1 MRIRRSTPYG
11 ALALVTVAGLLI
23 GGGPASA
30 GPTPP
35 APAATS
41 AEAPAATSAEAPA
54 VAEPTRQPTRT
65 LTLITGDRI
74 ESSSGRIAV
83 VPRHGVQ
90 FLRYQ
95 HGDDQYVVP
104 SDALGLLRQ
113 DRLDERLF
121 NVTQLLADG
130 FDRRGE
136 LPLIASDLTGMRGL
150 TAQRRLASVD
160 GFATEI
166 PVADL
171 ARNWP
176 TLRGSLRTGKL
187 WLDGIRKPALDVSVP
202 ASGAPAVWAAG
213 YDGSGVTVAVLDS
226 GIDNTH
232 PDFAGRVLAQ
242 RNFVTDYETTD
253 DDLAGHGTH
262 VASILAGTGAASGGR
277 YRGMAPGANLLV
289 GKVCF
294 SYQGLGAA
302 CPDSAI
308 LEGLRW
314 AAESG
319 ARVVNLS
326 LGADD
331 QPGIDPIEAAV
342 NDLTAR
348 YGTLFVAAA
357 GNSGWVPQSVG
368 SPASADAALAVGN
381 VDKTGARSWDSG
393 QGPRLE
399 DYAVKPEITAPGT
412 AITAARSAT
421 ADVAPAGEQYVSFSG
436 TSMAS
441 PHVAGAAALLAQAHP
456 DWRAG
461 QLKSALMGSA
471 RPSATIEL
479 FGQGAG
485 QLDVARAFTQP
496 VAADPPV
503 VNFGFR
509 SYPHDAQDVIS
520 RPVTYRNDADAPITL
535 RLAVTGDLPAG
546 VITLESGTLTVPAHG
561 QASVRLTADT
571 RAGGAAYGTFGGRLV
586 ATADG
591 VSVQTPFSVFRE
603 QPSADVQLKVTA
615 RTDAPQEVVTQLGN
629 LATGEF
635 VVSYDSTETL
645 RVPMGDY
652 VVLSMG
658 ISADGTGTVL
668 ANGRMTI
675 DRSTTLALDGRRA
688 RPVDI
693 RLPDRDAAPVIGEV
707 EVQQTGAPQLFAMSL
722 TGDPGSIYT
731 ADLGPKKVAGL
742 ITSVTALFAR
752 PDRNGD
758 FTASPYTYQT
768 GWYQTGSFV
777 TGFTR
782 HLDRRDVAEV
792 RAGYAAA
799 AVGGVGTRVNYPV
812 IPGVDYPDGLV
823 LPRTTLPAQ
832 RTEYYAG
839 NLGWESTF
847 EEGVGAGADYRR
859 LSELTAQRTEY
870 RAGKDYTERWNYGVF
885 TTPMTPAFPEY
896 PVVERRGN
904 EFLLRLDGYADAAGH
919 RGSADPAGLTGKL
932 ALYRGDTLVE
942 ERAGAYAGIDVG
954 EPGRSRYRLSY
965 GFTQPA
971 PTRLSTRVETVW
983 EFDSAYTATGT
994 ALPLTAVGF
1003 APRLDGTNTAKKHGL
1018 AAVPLTFTRQAGAGK
1033 IAKVEVEVS
1042 YDDGAHWAKAPV
1054 LSLLGSHTAV
1064 VGHPGRAGFVSLRA
1078 RVADSAGAVV
1088 TTTVIRAYELR

>member
-1 MRIRRSTPYG
+1 MRHRRSTPYG
-11 ALALVTVAGLLI
+11 ALALVTAVALLV
-23 GGGPASA
+23 GAADPASA

-35 APAATS
+35 PAAP
-41 AEAPAATSAEAPA
+41 PAAGPAP
-54 VAEPTRQPTRT
+54 VEPGGQPTRT
-65 LTLITGDRI
+65 LTLITGDRV
-74 ESSSGRIAV
+74 ESSAGRIAV
-83 VPRHGVQ
+83 TPRRGVQ
-90 FLRYQ
+90 FLRYR

-104 SDALGLLRQ
+104 SDALALLRE

-121 NVTQLLADG
+121 NVSQLLTDG
-130 FDRRGE
+130 FDRRAD

-150 TAQRRLASVD
+150 TAQRHLASVD
-160 GFATEI
+160 GFATAI
-166 PVADL
+166 PVAEL
-171 ARNWP
+171 AGRWP
-176 TLRGSLRTGKL
+176 TLRDSLRGGKL
-187 WLDGIRKPALDVSVP
+187 WLDGIRRPALDVSVP

-213 YDGSGVTVAVLDS
+213 YDGSGVKVAVLDS
-226 GIDNTH
+226 GIDTTH
-232 PDFAGRVLAQ
+232 PDFAGRVAAR

-262 VASILAGTGAASGGR
+262 VASILAGSGAASDGR
-277 YRGMAPGANLLV
+277 YRGMAPGASLLI

-294 SYQGLGAA
+294 SFQGLGAA

-308 LEGLRW
+308 LEGLHW

-331 QPGIDPIEAAV
+331 QPGVDPIEAAV

-381 VDKTGARSWDSG
+381 VDKSGARSWDSG
-393 QGPRLE
+393 QGPRLG

-421 ADVAPAGEQYVSFSG
+421 ADVAPPGERYVSFSG

-456 DWRAG
+456 DWRAD
-461 QLKSALMGSA
+461 QLKSALMGAA
-471 RPSATIEL
+471 RPNPAIDL

-485 QLDVARAFTQP
+485 QLDAARALAQP
-496 VAADPPV
+496 VTANPPAV
-503 VNFGFR
+503 TFGFR
-509 SYPHDAQDVIS
+509 AYPHDAEDVVV
-520 RPVTYRNDADAPITL
+520 RTVTYRNDGPTPITL
-535 RLAVTGDLPAG
+535 RLALSGTAPAG
-546 VITLESGTLTVPAHG
+546 VITLDRDTVSVPARG
-561 QASVRLTADT
+561 TAPVRITADT
-571 RAGGAAYGTFGGRLV
+571 RAGGDAYGTFGGRLV

-603 QPSADVQLKVTA
+603 QPSADVHLQVTA

-629 LATGEF
+629 VATGEF
-635 VVSYDSTETL
+635 VVSYDSADTF

-668 ANGRMTI
+668 ANGRLTI
-675 DRSTTLALDGRRA
+675 DRTTDLALDGRRA

-693 RLPDRDAAPVIGEV
+693 RLPDRDARPVVGEV
-707 EVQQTGAPQLFAMSL
+707 EVLHTGGPQLFGMSL
-722 TGDPGSIYT
+722 TGDPASIYT
-731 ADLGPKKVAGL
+731 ADLGPKDVAGL
-742 ITSVTALFAR
+742 VTSVTAAFAR
-752 PDRNGD
+752 PDRDGD

-782 HLDRRDVAEV
+782 HLGRRDVATV
-792 RAGYAAA
+792 RTSYASAAA
-799 AVGGVGTRVNYPV
+799 GGVGTRVAYPV

-823 LPRTTLPAQ
+823 LPRTPLPAE

-839 NLGWESTF
+839 NIGWTSTF

-859 LSELTAQRTEY
+859 VAQFEAQRSDY
-870 RAGKDYTERWNYGVF
+870 RAGRDYTEEWNRAVF

-896 PVVERRGN
+896 PAVERRGN

-919 RGSADPAGLTGKL
+919 RGFAEAAGLTGAL
-932 ALYRGDTLVE
+932 ALYRDGTLVE
-942 ERAGAYAGIDVG
+942 ERDGAYAGIDVG
-954 EPGRSRYRLSY
+954 APGRSRYRLSY

-971 PTRLSTRVETVW
+971 PARLSTRVQTVW

-1003 APRLDGTNTAKKHGL
+1003 APRLDASNTAKRHGVTV
-1018 AAVPLTFTRQAGAGK
+1018 VPLTFTRQAGARPV
-1033 IAKVEVEVS
+1033 ARVEMEVS
-1042 YDDGAHWAKAPV
+1042 SDDGAHWSRVPV
-1054 LSLLGSHTAV
+1054 LPLPGGHTALL
-1064 VGHPGRAGFVSLRA
+1064 PNQGRAGFVSLRA
-1078 RVADSAGAVV
+1078 RVVDTAGAAV
-1088 TTTVIRAYELR
+1088 TTTVIRAYEIR

>member
-1 MRIRRSTPYG
+1 MRRRRSSPYG

-23 GGGPASA
+23 GAGPADA
-30 GPTPP
+30 ATTPP
-35 APAATS
+35 TLAATS
-41 AEAPAATSAEAPA
+41 A
-54 VAEPTRQPTRT
+54 AEPTPAEPARQPART

-74 ESSSGRIAV
+74 ESSAGRIAI
-83 VPRHGVQ
+83 VPRHGIQ
-90 FLRYQ
+90 FLRYR
-95 HGDDQYVVP
+95 HGDDEYVVP
-104 SDALGLLRQ
+104 SDALGLLRE

-130 FDRRGE
+130 FDRRDG

-160 GFATEI
+160 GFAAEI

-176 TLRGSLRTGKL
+176 TLRDSLRAGKL

-213 YDGSGVTVAVLDS
+213 YDGSGVKVAVLDS
-226 GIDNTH
+226 GIDDTH
-232 PDFAGRVLAQ
+232 PDFAGRVAAE

-262 VASILAGTGAASGGR
+262 VASILAGSGAASDGR
-277 YRGMAPGANLLV
+277 YRGMAPGADLLI

-294 SYQGLGAA
+294 SYYGLGAA

-331 QPGIDPIEAAV
+331 QPGVDPIEAAV
-342 NDLTAR
+342 NELTAK

-357 GNSGWVPQSVG
+357 GNSGWTPQTVG

-412 AITAARSAT
+412 AITAARSST
-421 ADVAPAGEQYVSFSG
+421 ADVAPPGEQYVSFSG

-471 RPSATIEL
+471 RPSATIDL

-485 QLDVARAFTQP
+485 QLDVARALAQP
-496 VAADPPV
+496 VAADPPA

-509 SYPHDAQDVIS
+509 SYPHDAQDVVT

-535 RLAVTGDLPAG
+535 RLAVTGDVPAG
-546 VITLESGTLTVPAHG
+546 VITLDGSTVTVPAHG
-561 QASVRLTADT
+561 QATVQLTADT
-571 RAGGAAYGTFGGRLV
+571 RAGGDSYGTFGGRLV

-603 QPSADVQLKVTA
+603 QPSADVHLKVTA

-635 VVSYDSTETL
+635 AVSYDSADTL

-658 ISADGTGTVL
+658 ISADGTGTIL
-668 ANGRMTI
+668 ANGRMTV
-675 DRSTTLALDGRRA
+675 DRTTTLTLDGRQA
-688 RPVDI
+688 RRVDI
-693 RLPDRDAAPVIGEV
+693 RLPESDAAPVLGEV
-707 EVQQTGAPQLFAMSL
+707 EVQHVGAPQLFAMSL
-722 TGDPGSIYT
+722 AGDPGSIYT
-731 ADLGPKKVAGL
+731 ADLGSKNVDGL

-752 PDRNGD
+752 PDRDGD

-782 HLDRRDVAEV
+782 ELSERDVAKV
-792 RAGYAAA
+792 RVGYAAA
-799 AVGGVGTRVNYPV
+799 AADGVGTRFNYPV
-812 IPGVDYPDGLV
+812 IPGVDYPDGFI
-823 LPRTTLPAQ
+823 LPRTPLPAQ

-847 EEGVGAGADYRR
+847 EESVGAGADYRR
-859 LSELTAQRTEY
+859 LAELDAQRSDY
-870 RAGKDYTERWNYGVF
+870 QAGKAYTEQWNQGVF
-885 TTPMTPAFPEY
+885 STPMTPALPEY
-896 PVVERRGN
+896 PIVERRGN
-904 EFLLRLDGYADAAGH
+904 ELLLRLGGYADAAGH
-919 RGSADPAGLTGKL
+919 QGFSEAAGFTGKL

-942 ERAGAYAGIDVG
+942 ERAGAFAGIDVG
-954 EPGRSRYRLSY
+954 EPGRARYRLSY

-971 PTRLSTRVETVW
+971 PSRLSTSVETVW

-1003 APRLDGTNTAKKHGL
+1003 APRLDDTNTAKKHGTL
-1018 AAVPLTFTRQAGAGK
+1018 AVPLTYTRQAGAGK
-1033 IAKVEVEVS
+1033 VAKVEVEAS
-1042 YDDGAHWAKAPV
+1042 FDDGAHRSKTQV
-1054 LSLLGSHTAV
+1054 LSLPGGHTAKV
-1064 VGHPGRAGFVSLRA
+1064 EHPGRAGFVSLRA
-1078 RVADSAGAVV
+1078 RVTDSAGAVV
-1088 TTTVIRAYELR
+1088 TTTVIRAYEIR

>member
-1 MRIRRSTPYG
+1 MRRRRSSPYG

-23 GGGPASA
+23 AAGPADA
-30 GPTPP
+30 ATTPP
-35 APAATS
+35 MPATTSTAGTAPA
-41 AEAPAATSAEAPA
+41 EPAGQPA
-54 VAEPTRQPTRT
+54 RT

-74 ESSSGRIAV
+74 ESSAGRIAI

-90 FLRYQ
+90 FLRYR
-95 HGDDQYVVP
+95 HGDDEYVVP
-104 SDALGLLRQ
+104 SDALGLLRE

-130 FDRRGE
+130 FDQRDG

-160 GFATEI
+160 GFAAEI
-166 PVADL
+166 PVTDL

-176 TLRGSLRTGKL
+176 TLRDSLRAGKL

-213 YDGSGVTVAVLDS
+213 YDGSGVKVAVLDS
-226 GIDNTH
+226 GIDDTH
-232 PDFAGRVLAQ
+232 PDFAGRVAAE

-262 VASILAGTGAASGGR
+262 VASTLAGSGAASGGR
-277 YRGMAPGANLLV
+277 YRGMAPGADLLI

-294 SYQGLGAA
+294 SYYGLGAA

-331 QPGIDPIEAAV
+331 QPGVDPIEEAV
-342 NDLTAR
+342 NELTAK

-357 GNSGWVPQSVG
+357 GNSGWAPQTVG

-381 VDKTGARSWDSG
+381 VDKTGVRSWDSG
-393 QGPRLE
+393 QGPRLG

-412 AITAARSAT
+412 AITAARSST
-421 ADVAPAGEQYVSFSG
+421 ADVAPPGEQYVSFSG

-461 QLKSALMGSA
+461 QLKSALMGAA
-471 RPSATIEL
+471 RPSATIDL

-485 QLDVARAFTQP
+485 QLDVAKALTQP
-496 VAADPPV
+496 VATDPPA

-509 SYPHDAQDVIS
+509 SYPHDAQDVVT

-535 RLAVTGDLPAG
+535 RLAVTGDVPAG
-546 VITLESGTLTVPAHG
+546 VITLAGSSVTVPAHG
-561 QASVRLTADT
+561 QATVQLTADT
-571 RAGGAAYGTFGGRLV
+571 RAGGDSYGTFGGRLV

-603 QPSADVQLKVTA
+603 QPSADVHLKVTA

-635 VVSYDSTETL
+635 VVSYDSADTV

-675 DRSTTLALDGRRA
+675 DRTTTLELDGRQA
-688 RPVDI
+688 RRVDI
-693 RLPDRDAAPVIGEV
+693 RLPDRDAAPVLGEV
-707 EVQQTGAPQLFAMSL
+707 EVQHTGGPQLFAMSL
-722 TGDPGSIYT
+722 AGDPGSIYT
-731 ADLGPKKVAGL
+731 ADLGSENVDGL

-752 PDRNGD
+752 PDRGGD

-782 HLDRRDVAEV
+782 ELSERDVAKV
-792 RAGYAAA
+792 RVGYASAA
-799 AVGGVGTRVNYPV
+799 ADGVGTRANYPV
-812 IPGVDYPDGLV
+812 IPGVDYPDGFV
-823 LPRTTLPAQ
+823 LPRTPLPAQ

-859 LSELTAQRTEY
+859 VAELAAQRSDY
-870 RAGKDYTERWNYGVF
+870 QAGKDYTEQWNQGVF
-885 TTPMTPAFPEY
+885 STPMTPAFPEY
-896 PVVERRGN
+896 PIVERRGN

-919 RGSADPAGLTGKL
+919 RGYSEAAGSTGKL
-932 ALYRGDTLVE
+932 ALYRGDMLVE

-954 EPGRSRYRLSY
+954 EAGRSRYQLSY

-971 PTRLSTRVETVW
+971 PARLSTRVETVW
-983 EFDSAYTATGT
+983 EFDSAYTETGT

-1003 APRLDGTNTAKKHGL
+1003 APGLDDHNTAKKHGML
-1018 AAVPLTFTRQAGAGK
+1018 AVPLTFTRQAGAGK
-1033 IAKVEVEVS
+1033 VAEVEVEAS
-1042 YDDGAHWAKAPV
+1042 FDDGAHWTKTQV
-1054 LSLLGSHTAV
+1054 LSLPGGHTAKV
-1064 VGHPGRAGFVSLRA
+1064 KHPGRAGFVSLRA
-1078 RVADSAGAVV
+1078 RVTDSAGAVV
-1088 TTTVIRAYELR
+1088 TTTVIRAYEIR

>member
-1 MRIRRSTPYG
+1 MRQRRPIPYG
-11 ALALVTVAGLLI
+11 ALALVTAVGLLV
-23 GGGPASA
+23 GPAGPANA
-30 GPTPP
+30 GPTPAAPSRAAAPTAPP
-35 APAATS
+35 APA
-41 AEAPAATSAEAPA
+41 EPAAP
-54 VAEPTRQPTRT
+54 PTRT

-74 ESSSGRIAV
+74 VSSAGRIAV
-83 VPRHGVQ
+83 TPRRGVQ
-90 FLRYQ
+90 FLRYR

-104 SDALGLLRQ
+104 SDALALLRQ

-121 NVTQLLADG
+121 NVTRLLADG
-130 FDRRGE
+130 FDRRAD
-136 LPLIASDLTGMRGL
+136 LPLIASDLTGARGL

-160 GFATEI
+160 GFATGI
-166 PVADL
+166 PVPDL

-176 TLRGSLRTGKL
+176 TLRDSLRGGKL
-187 WLDGIRKPALDVSVP
+187 WLDGIRRPALDVSVP

-213 YDGSGVTVAVLDS
+213 YDGSGVRVAVLDS
-226 GIDNTH
+226 GLDTTH
-232 PDFAGRVLAQ
+232 PDFAGRVAAE

-262 VASILAGTGAASGGR
+262 VASIVAGSGAASGGR
-277 YRGMAPGANLLV
+277 YRGMAPGASLLV

-294 SYQGLGAA
+294 SYAGLGAA

-308 LEGLRW
+308 LEGLHW

-331 QPGIDPIEAAV
+331 QPGVDPIEAAV

-393 QGPRLE
+393 QGPRLG

-421 ADVAPAGEQYVSFSG
+421 ADVAPPGEQYVSFSG

-456 DWRAG
+456 AWRAE
-461 QLKSALMGSA
+461 QLKSALMGAA
-471 RPSATIEL
+471 RPNPAIDL

-485 QLDVARAFTQP
+485 QLDVARALAQP
-496 VAADPPV
+496 VSANPPAV
-503 VNFGFR
+503 TFGFR
-509 SYPHDAQDVIS
+509 AYPHDAEDVVT
-520 RPVTYRNDADAPITL
+520 RTVTYRNDGTAPVTL
-535 RLAVTGDLPAG
+535 ALTVTGAAPAG
-546 VITLESGTLTVPAHG
+546 VITVDRNTVTVPAG
-561 QASVRLTADT
+561 GEASVRLTADT
-571 RAGGAAYGTFGGRLV
+571 RAGGTAYGTFGGRLV

-603 QPSADVQLKVTA
+603 QPSADVHLRVTA

-635 VVSYDSTETL
+635 VVSYDSADTL

-668 ANGRMTI
+668 ANGRLTI
-675 DRSTTLALDGRRA
+675 DGATDLALDGRRA

-693 RLPDRDAAPVIGEV
+693 RLPDRDAAPVVGEV
-707 EVQQTGAPQLFAMSL
+707 EVLHTGAPQLFGMSL
-722 TGDPGSIYT
+722 TGDPSDIYT
-731 ADLGPKKVAGL
+731 ADLGPKNVPGV
-742 ITSVTALFAR
+742 ITSVTAAFAR
-752 PDRNGD
+752 PDRDGD

-782 HLDRRDVAEV
+782 HLARRDVARV
-792 RAGYAAA
+792 RVGYASAA
-799 AVGGVGTRVNYPV
+799 DDGVGTRVNYPV
-812 IPGVDYPDGLV
+812 IPGVEYPDGLV
-823 LPRTTLPAQ
+823 LPRTPLPAE

-839 NLGWESTF
+839 NIGWTSTF
-847 EEGVGAGADYRR
+847 EEGAGAGADYRR
-859 LSELTAQRTEY
+859 LATFEAARSDY
-870 RAGKDYTERWNYGVF
+870 RAGRDYTERWNQAVF

-896 PVVERRGN
+896 PAVERRGN

-919 RGSADPAGLTGKL
+919 RGSADAAGLSAEL
-932 ALYRGDTLVE
+932 ALYRDGALVE
-942 ERAGAYAGIDVG
+942 KRAGAYAGIDVG

-971 PTRLSTRVETVW
+971 PTRLSTRVQTEW
-983 EFDSAYTATGT
+983 EFDSAYTDSGT

-1003 APRLDGTNTAKKHGL
+1003 APRLDATNAAKRHAL
-1018 AAVPLTFTRQAGAGK
+1018 MAVPLTFTRQAGAGRV
-1033 IAKVEVEVS
+1033 ARAEVEVS
-1042 YDDGAHWAKAPV
+1042 FDDGAHWSPTPV
-1054 LSLLGSHTAV
+1054 LALPGSHTALF
-1064 VGHPGRAGFVSLRA
+1064 GNPGKAGFVSLRA
-1078 RVADSAGAVV
+1078 HVVDTAGAAV
-1088 TTTVIRAYELR
+1088 TTTVIRAYEVR